1 MFVGEFDG
9 LMAAVAAYL
18 TTCERLG
25 RLEVADRELSDGSV
39 SEDVELRQLRQLA
52 SKAQLRVQ
60 WLEQELK
67 AALHSLQVAQVHRE
81 EALQL
86 VLALQGYTSQI

>member
-1 MFVGEFDG
+1 
-9 LMAAVAAYL
+9 MAAVAAYL

-25 RLEVADRELSDGSV
+25 RQVADRELSDGSV

-67 AALHSLQVAQVHRE
+67 AAMHSLQVSQVHRE

-86 VLALQGYTSQI
+86 VLALQGYTNQI